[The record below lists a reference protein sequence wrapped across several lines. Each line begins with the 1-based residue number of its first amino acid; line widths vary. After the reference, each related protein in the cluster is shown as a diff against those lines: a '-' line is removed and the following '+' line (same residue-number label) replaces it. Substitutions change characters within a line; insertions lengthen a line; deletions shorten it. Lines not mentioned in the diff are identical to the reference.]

1 MSRRVVI
8 TGLGAVT
15 PCGLDVPSTW
25 SAMCDARSGVG
36 LLTRFDASSFPV
48 RIGAEVKGFNG
59 EAYLGKKLA
68 KRLDLFAQYAL
79 VATNEACQMAG
90 IRRSPDGNDRFG
102 VYVGTGIGGLQ
113 EIVLGAN
120 LFVTEGYRGLSPF
133 FIPRALT
140 NLAAG
145 HIAIEY
151 GAQGPS
157 LCVTTAC
164 ATGNHSIGE
173 AWRAIRAGDADVV
186 VAGGSEA
193 AISPVGIAGF
203 MVMKALSK
211 RNDDPAASC
220 RPFDAERDG
229 FVMGEGAGIVVLE
242 ELEHARA
249 RGATILAELV
259 GYALTN
265 DAWHDTAP
273 APGGAGAVRCM
284 RLGLKSA
291 GIDPTEVD
299 YINAHGTSTPQ
310 NDASETQAIKTAFGE
325 HAHKL
330 EISSTKGVTGHLL
343 GAAGGVEA
351 VASVLA
357 LKTGIV
363 PPTANLT
370 NPDPACDLDYV
381 PGTARTSRP
390 RIALSNAFGFGGT
403 NASLVFRRWEE

>member
-1 MSRRVVI
+1 MGRRVVI

-15 PCGLDVPSTW
+15 PCGLDASSTW
-25 SAMCDARSGVG
+25 SAMCEARSGVG
-36 LLTRFDASSFPV
+36 TLTRFDASGFPV
-48 RIGAEVKGFNG
+48 RIAAEVKGFHG
-59 EAYLGKKLA
+59 EAILGRKLT
-68 KRLDLFAQYAL
+68 KRLDLFAQYAM
-79 VATNEACQMAG
+79 VATHEACAHAG
-90 IRRSPDGNDRFG
+90 LARSPAGNPRLG

-113 EIVLGAN
+113 EIVLGSRMYEA
-120 LFVTEGYRGLSPF
+120 EGYRGLSPF

-140 NLAAG
+140 NLAGG

-173 AWRAIRAGDADVV
+173 AWRAIRYGDADIV

-193 AISPVGIAGF
+193 AITPVGIAGF

-211 RNDDPAASC
+211 RNDDPATAC
-220 RPFDAERDG
+220 RPFDNERDG
-229 FVMGEGAGIVVLE
+229 FVMGEGAGIVILE

-249 RGATILAELV
+249 RGVEILAELV

-265 DAWHDTAP
+265 DAHHDTAP

-284 RLGLKSA
+284 RIALSSA
-291 GIDPTEVD
+291 GVHPSEVD

-310 NDASETQAIKTAFGE
+310 NDASETQAIKTVFGD
-325 HAHKL
+325 HARKL
-330 EISSTKGVTGHLL
+330 MISSTKGVTGHLL

-351 VASVLA
+351 VAAVRA
-357 LKTGIV
+357 LHSGIV

-370 NPDPACDLDYV
+370 NPDPECDLDYV
-381 PGTARTSRP
+381 PGVARKADP
-390 RIALSNAFGFGGT
+390 RIVVSNAFGFGGT

>member
-1 MSRRVVI
+1 VARRVVI

-15 PCGLDVPSTW
+15 PCGLDVASTW
-25 SAMCDARSGVG
+25 SAMCEARSGVG
-36 LLTRFDASSFPV
+36 LLTRFDASAFPV
-48 RIGAEVKGFNG
+48 RIGAEVKGFDG
-59 EAYLGKKLA
+59 EGLLGRKLA

-79 VATNEACQMAG
+79 VATQEATRHAG
-90 IRRSPDGNDRFG
+90 IAPRPEGDPRFG

-113 EIVLGAN
+113 EIVLGAS
-120 LFVTEGYRGLSPF
+120 LYEREGYRGLSPF

-173 AWRAIRAGDADVV
+173 AWRAIRLGEADVI

-193 AISPVGIAGF
+193 AITPVGIAGF

-211 RNDDPAASC
+211 RNDDPATAC
-220 RPFDAERDG
+220 RPFDADRDG

-265 DAWHDTAP
+265 DAHHDTAP

-284 RLGLKSA
+284 QLALRSG

-299 YINAHGTSTPQ
+299 YINAHGTSTPH
-310 NDASETQAIKTAFGE
+310 NDSTETQAIRTTFGA
-325 HAHKL
+325 HAYKL
-330 EISSTKGVTGHLL
+330 AISSTKGVTGHLL

-351 VASVLA
+351 VAAVLA
-357 LKTGIV
+357 LRTGV
-363 PPTANLT
+363 LPPTANLV

-381 PGTARTSRP
+381 PRVAREARP
-390 RIALSNAFGFGGT
+390 RVALSNAFGFGGT
-403 NASLVFRRWEE
+403 NATLVFRRWEE

>member
-1 MSRRVVI
+1 MRE
-8 TGLGAVT
+8 
-15 PCGLDVPSTW
+15 
-25 SAMCDARSGVG
+25 ARSGVATV
-36 LLTRFDASSFPV
+36 TRFDTSALPV
-48 RIGAEVKGFNG
+48 RIAAEVKAFD
-59 EAYLGKKLA
+59 ADRLLGRKLA
-68 KRLDLFAQYAL
+68 KRLDLFAQYAM
-79 VATNEACQMAG
+79 VATNEACAHAG
-90 IRRSPDGNDRFG
+90 LAPSAEGDPRRG

-113 EIVLGAN
+113 EIVAGAR
-120 LFVTEGYRGLSPF
+120 LFDAEGYRGLSPF

-173 AWRAIRAGDADVV
+173 AWRTIRDDDADVV
-186 VAGGSEA
+186 IAGGSEA
-193 AISPVGIAGF
+193 AITPVGLAGF

-211 RNDDPAASC
+211 RNDDPSTAC

-249 RGATILAELV
+249 RGATIYAELV
-259 GYALTN
+259 GYGLSN

-284 RLGLKSA
+284 RQALRSA
-291 GIDPTEVD
+291 GVDPSQVD

-310 NDASETQAIKTAFGE
+310 NDATETAAIKTVFGD
-325 HAHKL
+325 HARKVA
-330 EISSTKGVTGHLL
+330 ISSTKGVTGHLL

-351 VASVLA
+351 VAAAMA
-357 LKTGIV
+357 LHTGVI
-363 PPTANLT
+363 PPTANLV
-370 NPDPACDLDYV
+370 NADPQCDLDYV
-381 PGTARTSRP
+381 PREARETRP
-390 RIALSNAFGFGGT
+390 RIVVSNAFGFGGT